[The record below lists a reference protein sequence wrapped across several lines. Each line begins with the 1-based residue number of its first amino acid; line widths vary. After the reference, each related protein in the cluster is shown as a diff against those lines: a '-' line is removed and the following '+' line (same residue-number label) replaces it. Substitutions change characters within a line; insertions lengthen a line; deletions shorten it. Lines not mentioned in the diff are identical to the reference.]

1 MSDVRKRGNTRQAA
15 SRTSRSSQSSADR
28 ILAVQNARNRSA
40 GTTRRN
46 PRTTASRSRN
56 RRRRQGPHF
65 AKILLIAIGIVI
77 FLICVAVGV
86 NSCARNGEEKESQA
100 ETTEPETELSAEVTV
115 NGVSINGLTQTEAR
129 EKVLSSIGWGM
140 KVSYNGE
147 TMDVD
152 DVLET
157 KVDAVLAEAF
167 SAKESKDYTF
177 DATGLEEE
185 IKAQAEKIAAAW
197 DKAPKNGSISSYDK
211 ATNEFL
217 FADGENGIKIDQ
229 EKLVT
234 DITAA
239 LAAGDYTA
247 VIEASASTVAPEIT
261 KEQAKASFKRIGTFT
276 TTTTSNKDRN
286 ENIRLASEALNGLII
301 QPGEEF
307 SMNAATGERTPAKGY
322 KPAGAY
328 LNGVLI
334 EEPGG
339 GVCQVSSTLYNAV
352 VFSGLK
358 TTERH
363 AHSYEPSYVTPGE
376 DAMISYGSADMKFL
390 NNSTTAV
397 GIKTSF
403 SNNKLTISIYGSP
416 ILEDGVT
423 VSMKSEKTQVIDPPA
438 PTYEEDPTLEPGV
451 EKVVKEA
458 TPGSRWVTNLV
469 KTKDG
474 VVIEDSFLH
483 NSTYNGKPATIRR
496 NTSGSVLT
504 TEGESISESESS
516 TAESSSAGSPLTTP
530 ASPENPQPTASE
542 PGISGPGY
550 EESPGNG
557 QVRPSEEPGS
567 NILPSESGGPASQPG
582 GQQPG
587 SEPGNSP
594 DVVTIPQTTPAP
606 VTTTGPGNGLIS
618 PIG

>member
-1 MSDVRKRGNTRQAA
+1 
-15 SRTSRSSQSSADR
+15 
-28 ILAVQNARNRSA
+28 
-40 GTTRRN
+40 
-46 PRTTASRSRN
+46 
-56 RRRRQGPHF
+56 
-65 AKILLIAIGIVI
+65 
-77 FLICVAVGV
+77 
-86 NSCARNGEEKESQA
+86 
-100 ETTEPETELSAEVTV
+100 
-115 NGVSINGLTQTEAR
+115 
-129 EKVLSSIGWGM
+129 
-140 KVSYNGE
+140 
-147 TMDVD
+147 MDVD

-286 ENIRLASEALNGLII
+286 ENIRLASEALSGLII

-376 DAMISYGSADMKFL
+376 DAMVSYGGPDMKFT
-390 NNSTTAV
+390 N
-397 GIKTSF
+397 TSEF
-403 SNNKLTISIYGSP
+403 PIAIRASFYNQELTISIYGVP
-416 ILEDGVT
+416 ILEEGVK
-423 VSMKSEKTQVIDPPA
+423 VRMHSEKVSDIDPP
-438 PTYEEDPTLEPGV
+438 PPVYEEDQTLQPGV
-451 EKVVKEA
+451 EVVAKEP
-458 TPGSRWVTNLV
+458 TLGSRWTTNLV
-469 KTKDG
+469 ITKDG
-474 VVIEDSFLH
+474 TVVSDEFFH
-483 NSTYNGKPATIRR
+483 NSSYRGKAATIKR
-496 NTSGSVLT
+496 NTSGTVVLP
-504 TEGESISESESS
+504 EGESGASLSSDESS
-516 TAESSSAGSPLTTP
+516 VLDPNAPTDENASQGSAEGPGNNTPVSPGTGAEPGGSPAGP
-530 ASPENPQPTASE
+530 SQDSP
-542 PGISGPGY
+542 
-550 EESPGNG
+550 SPG
-557 QVRPSEEPGS
+557 SPGGS
-567 NILPSESGGPASQPG
+567 TGPVSPG
-582 GQQPG
+582 GQT
-587 SEPGNSP
+587 SP
-594 DVVTIPQTTPAP
+594 TAPSAETPSVITPIGEKPTQESTAAP
-606 VTTTGPGNGLIS
+606 IGPGM
-618 PIG
+618 